1 VDALNSPIPYNG
13 DMKSNPISILIIEEH
28 PIMREALCTAIAEE
42 SDLKVMEPAAIDE
55 NSFQLTVS
63 SGHDVLFLL
72 HKPDIILF
80 SLGNPGLEDLQALT
94 NLRKTLHD
102 TPILAL
108 TRDEVTGQEQAALQH
123 GAQAVLTKA
132 ASREELVGALR
143 SIRSGS
149 QIVRSPVGLLGKQ
162 NKLSEVNR
170 SHHF

>member
-1 VDALNSPIPYNG
+1 
-13 DMKSNPISILIIEEH
+13 
-28 PIMREALCTAIAEE
+28 MREALRTAIAEE
-42 SDLKVMEPAAIDE
+42 PDLNVMEPAALDA

-63 SGHDVLFLL
+63 SQHDVLFLL

-94 NLRKTLHD
+94 DLRKRLQN

-108 TRDEVTGQEQAALQH
+108 TRDEVPGQEQAALEC

-143 SIRSGS
+143 SIKPDPAHPAVARLGS
-149 QIVRSPVGLLGKQ
+149 RPENLQDGQAERNNYPDHLQKEIYNVQ
-162 NKLSEVNR
+162 NQSQ
-170 SHHF
+170 